1 MMLSRLATAWASP
14 DEPEMTVRPKNKVSC
29 AACKAVY
36 TVQTIGNEK
45 TRALSEVIPVHET
58 GLTAFSGMFPGH
70 EFNEVHR
77 LVTAAVQPDAD
88 TLNIFFVLDGKRYY
102 LVCGRTRG
110 RFVVVGTMVADR

>member
-1 MMLSRLATAWASP
+1 MMLRSLTGVWASP
-14 DEPEMTVRPKNKVSC
+14 DEPDIAVRPKNKVSC

-58 GLTAFSGMFPGH
+58 GLTAFSGRFPGH

-102 LVCGRTRG
+102 LVCGRTGG